1 MNSKRLA
8 QFEPVSVYYRLVVK
22 IINKLP
28 LAYYRL
34 VVKIINKLRLA
45 YYRLVKFIF
54 GKTYEYLEKIEVNSK
69 RLAQFEPVSVLPLSG

>member
-8 QFEPVSVYYRLVVK
+8 KFEPVSVLSLSGI

-34 VVKIINKLRLA
+34 V
-45 YYRLVKFIF
+45 KFVF

-69 RLAQFEPVSVLPLSG
+69 RLAQFEPVSVLPLSVKNYT